1 MKQDTKQPEDKAE
14 EGGSKVLESPA
25 IQNQGS
31 IELNPI

>member
-14 EGGSKVLESPA
+14 EGSKVLESQT